1 MACVWGG
8 DLIRKSLIIDFLM
21 IWHTYIHLNFFHWR
35 TSKLLFF
42 PSSSSHWKSNV
53 CFFSFSPFLL
63 SCQIISLLFFFLLL
77 LLFRRC
83 LSEYG
88 MITNNDVESS
98 RTFSF
103 RSESLERKTISIT
116 CNRVDNFSFRISKHA
131 RSSINTRDAYECLFS
146 YIRDGIRLSI
156 DNETSHSFS
165 TSTKSNPTFPE
176 E

>member
-1 MACVWGG
+1 M
-8 DLIRKSLIIDFLM
+8 FL
-21 IWHTYIHLNFFHWR
+21 F
-35 TSKLLFF
+35 LF
-42 PSSSSHWKSNV
+42 S
-53 CFFSFSPFLL
+53 FLL

-176 E
+176 EQWLCSTCIRSRELVAKNDQSSKTCLFIDLS